1 MNRRDFINK
10 VGRSGIFLG
19 IAAVAGFALFKS
31 STQDVEACAIQ
42 PVCSGCKKM
51 NNCSKPQA
59 LKAKE
64 NGQ

>member
-1 MNRRDFINK
+1 M
-10 VGRSGIFLG
+10 FLG